1 MKIEISEVEQQNLN
15 KVFDIL
21 TGSKEFWENEKKW
34 FDAIDLK
41 RVLKQLGLR
50 NIPQ

>member
-21 TGSKEFWENEKKW
+21 TGARDFRENEKKW
-34 FDAIDLK
+34 FDA
-41 RVLKQLGLR
+41 
-50 NIPQ
+50 